1 MNFEQQ
7 IQNQISVDQSLT
19 EKRDQKSSADNSD
32 QDELNAS
39 FHSARSTSETLAMR
53 LDAAPFDPKAHF
65 QSESPNVGVPTNH
78 ETEKM
83 EESDVQKELKFQIQE
98 RLDKQILVMKA
109 QHQFIQNL
117 QRANLTLKQKIKQL
131 DDITTQAVRDP
142 RQQLQRDP
150 ITYGDIVEENAF

>member
-1 MNFEQQ
+1 
-7 IQNQISVDQSLT
+7 
-19 EKRDQKSSADNSD
+19 
-32 QDELNAS
+32 
-39 FHSARSTSETLAMR
+39 MR
-53 LDAAPFDPKAHF
+53 LDAAPFDPKANF
-65 QSESPNVGVPTNH
+65 QSESLNVEIPTNL
-78 ETEKM
+78 ETEKV
-83 EESDVQKELKFQIQE
+83 EDTDVQKELKFQLQE

-142 RQQLQRDP
+142 RQQLKRDP